1 MRPWAMTYMKKML
14 THTNDIMT
22 SNYTFKIDT
31 NQFQNKS

>member
-1 MRPWAMTYMKKML
+1 MTYVKKTL

-31 NQFQNKS
+31 NQLNQILTVVR